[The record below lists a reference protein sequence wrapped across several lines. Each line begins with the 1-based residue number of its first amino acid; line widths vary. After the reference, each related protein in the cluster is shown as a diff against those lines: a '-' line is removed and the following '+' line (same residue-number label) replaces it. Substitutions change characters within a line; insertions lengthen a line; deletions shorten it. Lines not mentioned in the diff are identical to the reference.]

1 MTWVAGAALA
11 RSYIPF
17 DCVSPVVHPDAAD
30 SWNELDGVWSV
41 DQTGE
46 PVGWRSVER
55 DGGIRQLRLDDAELL
70 ASRGRVEDGQT
81 DWWVSLYR
89 DGEPVVDDHRVRVRA
104 DGDLAEALAA
114 VLTAIK

>member
-1 MTWVAGAALA
+1 
-11 RSYIPF
+11 
-17 DCVSPVVHPDAAD
+17 VHPDAAD

-55 DGGIRQLRLDDAELL
+55 DDGIRQLRLDDAELL

-89 DGEPVVDDHRVRVRA
+89 DGQPVVDDHRVRVRA